1 MATVTVGTTAST
13 SLTGLK
19 FLPGYNSGMAPADIA
34 TIALG
39 IKDDQ
44 NVSHPIWPNAF
55 SSNGLLYVPNRG
67 TLQMLP
73 GDYVAWDSQSGWPVL
88 LSARAFTVGSHVWN
102 HS

>member
-1 MATVTVGTTAST
+1 MSA
-13 SLTGLK
+13 
-19 FLPGYNSGMAPADIA
+19 ADIA

-39 IKDDQ
+39 IKNDQ
-44 NVSHPIWPNAF
+44 NVAHPVMPQAF
-55 SSNGLLYVPNRG
+55 SANGLLYVPNRG
-67 TLQMLP
+67 VLQMLP